1 MSNPAVKSKAFK
13 VALSSIIMA
22 LLAVDFFLIYIPL
35 SGWVLQSVLTGVL
48 IEYLGRKKTLAM
60 LAGIEF
66 MFIYSYGGLT
76 ALAIIL
82 GVAGS
87 KLFFPII
94 ISSYFALI
102 GAFFLT
108 GNLTN
113 YLLHKIHL
121 FENLNQKTA

>member
-1 MSNPAVKSKAFK
+1 MSKSAVKSKAFK
-13 VALSSIIMA
+13 VALTSIIMS
-22 LLAVDFFLIYIPL
+22 LLAVDFFLVYIPL

-48 IEYLGRKKTLAM
+48 IEYLGGRKTFVL
-60 LAGIEF
+60 LAGIEL

-76 ALAIIL
+76 ALAIML

-94 ISSYFALI
+94 ISSYLALI
-102 GAFFLT
+102 AVFLLL
-108 GNLTN
+108 GYITN